1 MSMSVYLFAG
11 TNNKKHALLSCCLFA
26 EILWLTAIFWL
37 ECPNEKCFAV
47 VGFWE
52 GGGGFVEEEEFGT
65 LYNLSN
71 GYFSIC
77 GLV

>member
-1 MSMSVYLFAG
+1 M
-11 TNNKKHALLSCCLFA
+11 
-26 EILWLTAIFWL
+26 
-37 ECPNEKCFAV
+37 AV

-77 GLV
+77 GLVLGWRHSFNRRRRC